1 MSLPNAISAM
11 LLYRLISW
19 LLIAAIGWVV
29 FFFMFR
35 TENDA
40 DPDAFE
46 TGPETGTDTAAE
58 TDTAAGL
65 AGNPASTHLKNG
77 SGAMPVDPA
86 DAALQGPVPPDPAA
100 KTGETSATRRRRG
113 AAQN

>member
-1 MSLPNAISAM
+1 LSGAISAM
-11 LLYRLISW
+11 LIYRLISW
-19 LLIAAIGWVV
+19 LFLAAVGWVV

-40 DPDAFE
+40 DPDAL
-46 TGPETGTDTAAE
+46 GTGTDTAAE

-77 SGAMPVDPA
+77 NGATPVDPA
-86 DAALQGPVPPDPAA
+86 DAALEGPVPPDPAA